1 MKELYQSYEEKF
13 SQHKIG
19 LPKFCELRPKWCI
32 PISSS
37 GTHSV
42 CVCTVHQNTKLI
54 ADAFCS
60 AINKSIKKCE
70 RDFYKNKRKQI
81 EADKEQEYEH
91 KGGTEQ
97 NFSLFNATYKN
108 MLATAVCDAQK
119 MECMVHWCHKC
130 PTCTK
135 SREYVEL
142 KFQEYDIEE
151 DITYSQ
157 WDRTDRTIPR
167 TQTTPVDEFIELLVY
182 QIDNLSKH
190 FFITK
195 SQPQYLKV
203 QKEEIDEETCIILL
217 DFAENYHFIVHDE
230 VQGYHWNKYQCTLHP
245 VVIYYK
251 DQQNQL
257 IHKSIC
263 VLSEN
268 LDHDTSFV
276 HELQRLVCNFIQE
289 TLPQIKHIEYWSD
302 GCAGQYKN
310 FKNLMNLCNH
320 VNDFMFHAIWSFFAT
335 SHGKSPCDGI
345 GGTVMRKIAQKVCKD
360 L

>member
-1 MKELYQSYEEKF
+1 M
-13 SQHKIG
+13 
-19 LPKFCELRPKWCI
+19 
-32 PISSS
+32 
-37 GTHSV
+37 
-42 CVCTVHQNTKLI
+42 
-54 ADAFCS
+54 
-60 AINKSIKKCE
+60 
-70 RDFYKNKRKQI
+70 
-81 EADKEQEYEH
+81 EADQEQEYEH
-91 KGGTEQ
+91 KNETEL
-97 NFSLFNATYKN
+97 NFSLFNVTYKN
-108 MLATAVCDAQK
+108 MLTMEK
-119 MECMVHWCHKC
+119 MEYMVHHCHKC
-130 PTCTK
+130 PTYTAL
-135 SREYVEL
+135 REYVEL
-142 KFQEYDIEE
+142 KLQEYDIEE
-151 DITYSQ
+151 DVTYSQ
-157 WDRTDRTIPR
+157 EDSTNRTTLRTHK
-167 TQTTPVDEFIELLVY
+167 TPVDEFIELLAY
-182 QIDNLSKH
+182 HIHNLSKH
-190 FFITK
+190 SFIVK
-195 SQPQYLKV
+195 NQAQYLKAR
-203 QKEEIDEETCIILL
+203 KEEIDEETCIILL

-263 VLSEN
+263 VLSDN

-276 HELQRLVCNFIQE
+276 HELQRLVCNFILE

-320 VNDFMFHAIWSFFAT
+320 VNDFRFHAIWSFFAT